1 MRTRST
7 REHDATDARIEVQS
21 SSETAENEEQSA
33 IDNPRPIR
41 VFGAGRQ
48 SVSWPGYMQTA
59 QQLAD
64 NRLAAQ
70 LAREK
75 ELIDRNTS
83 STESNTWIPHRKKPR
98 TAMHFQNTVLPSLR
112 ELAVQ
117 VLTQYIEQMPT
128 LEYLDASARHRV
140 AYQVAK
146 MRKFDSIVLPL
157 FVFPGVTEIDLP
169 DCSSIDEASFLE
181 ALKCSSASK
190 LTLTVL
196 RLNFCGRCISDQ
208 VLMELGNAIQSVEI
222 LSLQGCYR
230 LSDSGCETLV
240 RQSAPSIKEFELS
253 CNQRITKK
261 SVEFMSELQHLYSLT
276 LSECPQLTDDD
287 LFPLCTMR
295 ALEQLKLEQMVKLS
309 DNFVST
315 FLEKL
320 PNLKQISLSRCS
332 QLKDDSVRAIFTHC
346 RGLQRLDLSDMPLIS
361 DDPFAL
367 VRELGHPLV
376 YVDLQRCIHLSDL
389 AFEHIAF
396 GASKYLESVKMSS
409 ITGVT
414 DATLQALQLYCSKNL
429 TTLDVSF
436 CRKITEDGLGNLTDH
451 CEKLQELSLWGCTHI
466 TSSFLNGHKLDNL
479 TITGH
484 PLLTGLSV
492 RH

>member
-1 MRTRST
+1 MKPPEVEVTAVIKMRSQKSESSVPVHFSVQTSNSIGRSDMRTRST

-146 MRKFDSIVLPL
+146 MRKFDSIGMHRLPC
-157 FVFPGVTEIDLP
+157 DL
-169 DCSSIDEASFLE
+169 IEE
-181 ALKCSSASK
+181 
-190 LTLTVL
+190 
-196 RLNFCGRCISDQ
+196 N
-208 VLMELGNAIQSVEI
+208 
-222 LSLQGCYR
+222 
-230 LSDSGCETLV
+230 
-240 RQSAPSIKEFELS
+240 
-253 CNQRITKK
+253 
-261 SVEFMSELQHLYSLT
+261 
-276 LSECPQLTDDD
+276 
-287 LFPLCTMR
+287 
-295 ALEQLKLEQMVKLS
+295 
-309 DNFVST
+309 
-315 FLEKL
+315 
-320 PNLKQISLSRCS
+320 
-332 QLKDDSVRAIFTHC
+332 
-346 RGLQRLDLSDMPLIS
+346 
-361 DDPFAL
+361 
-367 VRELGHPLV
+367 
-376 YVDLQRCIHLSDL
+376 
-389 AFEHIAF
+389 
-396 GASKYLESVKMSS
+396 
-409 ITGVT
+409 
-414 DATLQALQLYCSKNL
+414 
-429 TTLDVSF
+429 
-436 CRKITEDGLGNLTDH
+436 
-451 CEKLQELSLWGCTHI
+451 
-466 TSSFLNGHKLDNL
+466 
-479 TITGH
+479 
-484 PLLTGLSV
+484 
-492 RH
+492 